1 MLNLAFCSEKCER
14 DEIRRLNNKM
24 EDRVGTKLNSN
35 FKQNDIKQ
43 DE

>member
-1 MLNLAFCSEKCER
+1 
-14 DEIRRLNNKM
+14 M

-43 DE
+43 DEYPFNINSTDYISK